1 MKELIFYYD
10 VICPYAYLASRLI
23 EGIADAAGAKIRWK
37 PVLLG
42 RKKSKKNAA
51 KTQSAELRNCTRKTI
66 CS

>member
-23 EGIADAAGAKIRWK
+23 EGIADAAGARIRWK

-42 RKKSKKNAA
+42 DFICFSTLELMAA
-51 KTQSAELRNCTRKTI
+51 TFT
-66 CS
+66 

>member
-42 RKKSKKNAA
+42 SYL
-51 KTQSAELRNCTRKTI
+51 TQVQLLGVTEV
-66 CS
+66 